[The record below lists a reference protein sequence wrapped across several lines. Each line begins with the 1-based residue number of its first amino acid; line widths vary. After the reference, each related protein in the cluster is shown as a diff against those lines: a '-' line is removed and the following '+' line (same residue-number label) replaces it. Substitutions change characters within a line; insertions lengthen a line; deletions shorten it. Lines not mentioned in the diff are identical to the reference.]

1 MSCCVSMCG
10 VMYCHVWLTYL
21 LFWQPDAVLNVKL
34 KKQRIRHKVQL
45 HWNKTP
51 RLGAWGKAHQKNM
64 LPLKC
69 HLSFCWLLWKYKT
82 KIHLKMTLNLL
93 DIKYRDS
100 NAQKGNTTQKH
111 QDSVPFSVRA
121 LCLCMSIVFVWETL
135 LPSEQIRVDGADGFN
150 VTPTPP
156 PPRLWEWLQWGDRE
170 EKTNI

>member
-1 MSCCVSMCG
+1 
-10 VMYCHVWLTYL
+10 
-21 LFWQPDAVLNVKL
+21 
-34 KKQRIRHKVQL
+34 
-45 HWNKTP
+45 
-51 RLGAWGKAHQKNM
+51 M

-93 DIKYRDS
+93 DIKHRDS

-150 VTPTPP
+150 VTPTPHPKTLRVAAMRRSGGKNKHIEAASTPRHTARHWLLRARWETYCSLNLSPARP
-156 PPRLWEWLQWGDRE
+156 P
-170 EKTNI
+170 